1 MTISE
6 LIEKLQVCKDK
17 WGDLIV
23 FDHRLM
29 PITNLGRES
38 KEYLIKKR
46 DWVPE
51 EYLVINFIH

>member
-17 WGDLIV
+17 WGDLVV
-23 FDHRLM
+23 FDHRFM

-38 KEYLIKKR
+38 KEYLFKKR
-46 DWVPE
+46 DWLPE